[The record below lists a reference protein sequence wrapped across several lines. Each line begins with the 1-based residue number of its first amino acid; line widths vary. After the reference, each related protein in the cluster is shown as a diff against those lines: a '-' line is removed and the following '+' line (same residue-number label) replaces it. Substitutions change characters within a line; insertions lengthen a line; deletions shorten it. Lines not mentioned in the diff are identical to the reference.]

1 MSALHRFSRTE
12 LLIGQAGLDKLKQS
26 HVAIFGLGGVGSYAA
41 EALCRSGIGRIT
53 IVDFDDICLTNLNR
67 QLHAMSNTVGMAKA
81 DVMAERMRLINPE
94 AEIIS
99 HRQFYDA
106 DNSIHLMAERYDYV
120 LDAIDHITAKLH
132 LLAICRERE
141 IPVIA
146 SMGAAA
152 KLDPTRIKVADISET
167 HTCGMARSVRKLLRQ
182 RGISSG
188 IKTVFSTEEH
198 NPAAEAVANCQDN
211 CICPNKD
218 EQRFSCVH
226 RRVILGSSAH
236 IPGIFGLTMAG
247 EVVRDLLKIG

>member
-1 MSALHRFSRTE
+1 
-12 LLIGQAGLDKLKQS
+12 
-26 HVAIFGLGGVGSYAA
+26 
-41 EALCRSGIGRIT
+41 
-53 IVDFDDICLTNLNR
+53 
-67 QLHAMSNTVGMAKA
+67 
-81 DVMAERMRLINPE
+81 MAERMRLINPE

>member
-1 MSALHRFSRTE
+1 M
-12 LLIGQAGLDKLKQS
+12 
-26 HVAIFGLGGVGSYAA
+26 
-41 EALCRSGIGRIT
+41 
-53 IVDFDDICLTNLNR
+53 R
-67 QLHAMSNTVGMAKA
+67 Q
-81 DVMAERMRLINPE
+81 INPE

-106 DNSIHLMAERYDYV
+106 DNSVHLMAERYDYV

-132 LLAICRERE
+132 LLAICRQRE

-182 RGISSG
+182 RGINSG

-198 NPAAEAVANCQDN
+198 NPAAEAVANCQDS

-247 EVVRDLLKIG
+247 EVVRDLLKTTPAPGSDNNNLQKLYSL